1 VTATF
6 RKSEGVAWWH
16 SVENVG
22 MARLADIVFD
32 CARPAALARFWAAA
46 LDDYDVAPYDAEELE
61 RLRSIFIDDVED
73 DPSVLV
79 QATPDRPRLWFQ
91 RVPEPKR
98 VKNRVHLDLRADNLE
113 TELSRLTSLGAT
125 VSDDQPVA
133 DLVVMRDPEGNEFCL
148 LRP

>member
-1 VTATF
+1 
-6 RKSEGVAWWH
+6 
-16 SVENVG
+16 

-46 LDDYDVAPYDAEELE
+46 LDDYEVAPYDDEELE
-61 RLRSIFIDDVED
+61 RLRSIGIDDVED

-79 QATPDRPRLWFQ
+79 QATPDRPPAV
-91 RVPEPKR
+91 VPASARTEASQEPGPPR
-98 VKNRVHLDLRADNLE
+98 PARRRAE
-113 TELSRLTSLGAT
+113 VELARLTAMGAT
-125 VSDDQPVA
+125 VADDQPVA